1 MEIFVFVYYGDLPGV
16 LSESLEIHGEDL
28 EYDNIFAFVF
38 VMYLYCDVF
47 VMGMY
52 FGQAKV

>member
-1 MEIFVFVYYGDLPGV
+1 MGGGV
-16 LSESLEIHGEDL
+16 
-28 EYDNIFAFVF
+28 FAFVF

-52 FGQAKV
+52 FGQAKVYVMGRGSISGVRAS